1 MSLMLSQQ
9 SWTGIVGNWPLE
21 VSYSLRLK
29 LHLPLFL
36 LRSVEG
42 AAEATGGL
50 KGRPDDEFESSEFG

>member
-1 MSLMLSQQ
+1 MPSQQ
-9 SWTGIVGNWPLE
+9 NWTGIVGNWLLE
-21 VSYSLRLK
+21 IALDFLCLQ

-50 KGRPDDEFESSEFG
+50 KGSPDDEFESSEFG